1 MNESDNS
8 SSGFIKDISS
18 EMTSAAACMGNGFSN
33 LQECYVSNSG
43 PARLFTAIRYGKR
56 FMLKCLKT
64 DYALTPI
71 YRQALQKEFEIGLHL
86 DHPLICRTIG
96 MEQVKGLGDTIVM
109 DYVDG
114 DTLYTLIKRGAL
126 SAKLA
131 IKIVK
136 QLLDALEYMH
146 DKQII
151 HRDLKPANIMITHK
165 GKDVRL
171 IDFSLS
177 DSDAFCVQ
185 KSPAGTLA
193 YIAPEQLVSG
203 AKSDARSD
211 IYSLGKVIEDM
222 AEATHCQALYAVAKA
237 CACPDIDRR
246 PANIAAVRALLSAE
260 STSWRIASWL
270 LSAAAVVLFAVI
282 CTLLLNRNDTP
293 PADRQATPQ
302 SAVQPQQ
309 NSLQPG
315 HGATK
320 PHSNKT
326 GASFADG
333 DNQVLDRSL
342 WP

>member
-1 MNESDNS
+1 MD
-8 SSGFIKDISS
+8 
-18 EMTSAAACMGNGFSN
+18 NGFRN

-71 YRQALQKEFEIGLHL
+71 YRQALQKEFEIGLQL
-86 DHPLICRTIG
+86 DHPFICRTIG

-131 IKIVK
+131 IKIVN

-177 DSDAFCVQ
+177 DSDAFCVL
-185 KSPAGTLA
+185 KAPAGTCG
-193 YIAPEQLVSG
+193 YIAPEQLKNEG
-203 AKSDARSD
+203 KADARSD

-222 AEATHCQALYAVAKA
+222 ANATHSRTMARIAADCA
-237 CACPDIDRR
+237 CADVDSR
-246 PANIAAVRALLSAE
+246 PSNISQVRALLSVARLP
-260 STSWRIASWL
+260 WRVLTTL
-270 LSAAAVVLFAVI
+270 LSVAAVVLLVFI
-282 CTLLLNRNDTP
+282 GSTLFYRSDAATHNTLRPNTTKVDTTSLNN
-293 PADRQATPQ
+293 
-302 SAVQPQQ
+302 
-309 NSLQPG
+309 G
-315 HGATK
+315 
-320 PHSNKT
+320 
-326 GASFADG
+326 
-333 DNQVLDRSL
+333 NQVLDRNY

>member
-71 YRQALQKEFEIGLHL
+71 YRQALQKEFEIGLQL
-86 DHPLICRTIG
+86 DHPFICRTIG

-109 DYVDG
+109 VYVDG

-131 IKIVK
+131 IKIVN

-177 DSDAFCVQ
+177 DSDAFCVL
-185 KSPAGTLA
+185 KAPAGTC
-193 YIAPEQLVSG
+193 
-203 AKSDARSD
+203 
-211 IYSLGKVIEDM
+211 GKVIEDM
-222 AEATHCQALYAVAKA
+222 ANATHSRTLARIAADCA
-237 CACPDIDRR
+237 CADVDSR
-246 PANIAAVRALLSAE
+246 PSNISQVRALLSVARLP
-260 STSWRIASWL
+260 WRLLTAL
-270 LSAAAVVLFAVI
+270 LSVAAVVLLLFI
-282 CTLLLNRNDTP
+282 GSTLFNRSDAATHNTLRPNTTKVDTTSLNN
-293 PADRQATPQ
+293 
-302 SAVQPQQ
+302 
-309 NSLQPG
+309 G
-315 HGATK
+315 
-320 PHSNKT
+320 
-326 GASFADG
+326 
-333 DNQVLDRSL
+333 NQVLDRNY

>member
-71 YRQALQKEFEIGLHL
+71 YRQALQKEFEIGLQL

-177 DSDAFCVQ
+177 DSDAFCVL
-185 KSPAGTLA
+185 KAPAGTCG
-193 YIAPEQLVSG
+193 YIAPEQLKNEG
-203 AKSDARSD
+203 KADARSD

-222 AEATHCQALYAVAKA
+222 ADV
-237 CACPDIDRR
+237 DSR
-246 PANIAAVRALLSAE
+246 PSNISQVRALLSVARLP
-260 STSWRIASWL
+260 WRLLMAL
-270 LSAAAVVLFAVI
+270 LSVAAVVLLLFI
-282 CTLLLNRNDTP
+282 GSTLFNRSDAATHNTLRPNSTKVDTTSLNN
-293 PADRQATPQ
+293 
-302 SAVQPQQ
+302 
-309 NSLQPG
+309 G
-315 HGATK
+315 
-320 PHSNKT
+320 
-326 GASFADG
+326 
-333 DNQVLDRSL
+333 NQVLDRNY

>member
-18 EMTSAAACMGNGFSN
+18 EMTSAAACMDNGFSN

-71 YRQALQKEFEIGLHL
+71 YRQAMQKEFEIGLQL
-86 DHPLICRTIG
+86 DHPFICRTIG

-131 IKIVK
+131 IKIVN

-165 GKDVRL
+165 GKNVRL

-177 DSDAFCVQ
+177 DSDAFCVL
-185 KSPAGTLA
+185 KAPAGTCG
-193 YIAPEQLVSG
+193 YIAPEQLKNEG
-203 AKSDARSD
+203 KADARSD

-222 AEATHCQALYAVAKA
+222 ANATHSRTLARIAADCA
-237 CACPDIDRR
+237 CADVDSR
-246 PANIAAVRALLSAE
+246 PSNISQVRALLSVARLP
-260 STSWRIASWL
+260 WRVLTAL
-270 LSAAAVVLFAVI
+270 LSVAAVVLLLFI
-282 CTLLLNRNDTP
+282 GTTLFNRSEAMTHNTLKP
-293 PADRQATPQ
+293 
-302 SAVQPQQ
+302 
-309 NSLQPG
+309 N
-315 HGATK
+315 ATK
-320 PHSNKT
+320 VDT
-326 GASFADG
+326 ASLNNG
-333 DNQVLDRSL
+333 NQVLDRNY

>member
-1 MNESDNS
+1 
-8 SSGFIKDISS
+8 
-18 EMTSAAACMGNGFSN
+18 MGNGFSN

-71 YRQALQKEFEIGLHL
+71 YRQALQKEFEIGLQL
-86 DHPLICRTIG
+86 DHPFICRTIG

-131 IKIVK
+131 IKIVN

-177 DSDAFCVQ
+177 DSDAFCVL
-185 KSPAGTLA
+185 KAPAGTCG
-193 YIAPEQLVSG
+193 YIAPEQLKNEG
-203 AKSDARSD
+203 KADARSD

-222 AEATHCQALYAVAKA
+222 ANATHSRTLARMAADCA
-237 CACPDIDRR
+237 CADVDSR
-246 PANIAAVRALLSAE
+246 PSNIS
-260 STSWRIASWL
+260 
-270 LSAAAVVLFAVI
+270 
-282 CTLLLNRNDTP
+282 
-293 PADRQATPQ
+293 
-302 SAVQPQQ
+302 
-309 NSLQPG
+309 
-315 HGATK
+315 
-320 PHSNKT
+320 
-326 GASFADG
+326 
-333 DNQVLDRSL
+333 
-342 WP
+342 

>member
-1 MNESDNS
+1 
-8 SSGFIKDISS
+8 
-18 EMTSAAACMGNGFSN
+18 
-33 LQECYVSNSG
+33 
-43 PARLFTAIRYGKR
+43 
-56 FMLKCLKT
+56 
-64 DYALTPI
+64 
-71 YRQALQKEFEIGLHL
+71 
-86 DHPLICRTIG
+86 
-96 MEQVKGLGDTIVM
+96 ME
-109 DYVDG
+109 YVDG
-114 DTLYTLIKRGAL
+114 DTLLSLINDGCL
-126 SAKLA
+126 TAKLA
-131 IKIVK
+131 LKIVR
-136 QLLDALEYMH
+136 QLLDALDYMH
-146 DKQII
+146 SKHII
-151 HRDLKPANIMITHK
+151 HRDLKPANIMVTHRD
-165 GKDVRL
+165 KDVRL

-270 LSAAAVVLFAVI
+270 LSAAAVVLFTVI
-282 CTLLLNRNDTP
+282 CTLLPNHNDTP
-293 PADRQATPQ
+293 SAERQATPQ